1 MHSCPFSEFGRF
13 WEDNGGESG
22 RAADCRGFRWA
33 NTISGMM
40 AICLGGKKKRKTGQ
54 EVNDIINLNI
64 SAACRISFVWSCLFV
79 LITTVYGLVS
89 KKNLETICSVE
100 PNQFPHK
107 PMIVDQEA
115 SHHRRANHTAPQ
127 HTLPYQ
133 TNDTLTID
141 MPYHTNATQC
151 HALPR
156 HAIPHCT
163 KIKVPLPPCFFSQEE
178 FLSLP
183 YLLCVTSWFVPL

>member
-1 MHSCPFSEFGRF
+1 MYSCPFSEFGRF

-79 LITTVYGLVS
+79 LITSLYGLVS
-89 KKNLETICSVE
+89 KKKHGNYLQCGTESIPTQADDCGPGGLSSQESQPYLTTTYSTIPHHIYHIMPCPITPCNITLYKDQGASDSHTLFLLTRRVSLLAVSFMCHLLICS
-100 PNQFPHK
+100 
-107 PMIVDQEA
+107 
-115 SHHRRANHTAPQ
+115 
-127 HTLPYQ
+127 
-133 TNDTLTID
+133 
-141 MPYHTNATQC
+141 
-151 HALPR
+151 
-156 HAIPHCT
+156 
-163 KIKVPLPPCFFSQEE
+163 PLKYP
-178 FLSLP
+178 SL
-183 YLLCVTSWFVPL
+183 LV